1 MPNYARFDG
10 LDDFERFYR
19 EEIVSE
25 LRADVDV
32 NTDPDRETPTYAWLK
47 SNFSGFV
54 ERLRRDHD
62 LSPGEFYDT
71 VGLPP
76 HSNESD
82 DGWGICHEPTVRGLE
97 DYLEELE
104 RDRGRAETTVGPRR
118 SRLRTYVTTYQ
129 NVNET
134 SGLLSPLLDET
145 AKPDEIARVR
155 DTFRVL
161 DEELGTLASKKKY
174 VSAVK
179 NWYTFL
185 EEMGRG
191 LYNPAENLLNR
202 FGWDEDPR
210 YDHPALG
217 RNDLDQL
224 LAVADDD
231 ERFLLLALAG
241 WGLRPV
247 EACELH
253 AQQLMLN
260 PSEGDVPYIEFE
272 AGERKNARRT
282 RNTVELLVGVEA
294 VTERI
299 DVLSEYNDW
308 TGYLLPGQSIEHPM
322 STETARRWFR
332 DLGERADVQIAGSH
346 PLPKMGRRTWYRL
359 YRQQRPSIE
368 AGTAAVA
375 ASQGSR
381 DASVSERNYLDE
393 RTRRQARA
401 AAMRDLVQEELA
413 GIFDEYL

>member
-1 MPNYARFDG
+1 MSHYARFDG
-10 LDDFERFYR
+10 LDDFETYYC
-19 EEIVSE
+19 EEIAPA
-25 LRADVDV
+25 LCADPDVD
-32 NTDPDRETPTYAWLK
+32 TDPGSETPTYAWLK

-62 LSPGEFYDT
+62 LSPGDFYDA

-76 HSNESD
+76 NPD
-82 DGWGICHEPTVRGLE
+82 DTDDAWGICHEPTIRGIE

-118 SRLRTYVTTYQ
+118 SRLKTYVTTYQ
-129 NVNET
+129 EVNET
-134 SGLLSPLLDET
+134 GDLLTPLLDET

-155 DTFRVL
+155 DTFRIL

-191 LYNPAENLLNR
+191 LYNPGENLLNR
-202 FGWDEDPR
+202 FGWDEDPL
-210 YDHPALG
+210 YDHPALA
-217 RNDLDQL
+217 REDLAAL
-224 LAVADDD
+224 LDAGDDI
-231 ERFLLLALAG
+231 ECFLLLALAG

-247 EACELH
+247 EACKLH
-253 AQQLMLN
+253 MNQLVLD
-260 PSEGDVPYIEFE
+260 PDDGDVPYIEFA
-272 AGERKNARRT
+272 AGQRKNARRT

-294 VTERI
+294 IRNRI
-299 DVLSEYNDW
+299 DVLGDDDDW
-308 TGYLLPGQSIEHPM
+308 TGYLLPGQTIGSPM

-332 DLGERADVQIAGSH
+332 DLGERADIQIAGGH

-359 YRQQRPSIE
+359 YRQQRPNIE

-375 ASQGSR
+375 AAQGSR

-401 AAMRDLVQEELA
+401 DAMRDLVQDELED
-413 GIFDEYL
+413 IFDQHL

>member
-1 MPNYARFDG
+1 MPNYARFDT
-10 LDDFERFYR
+10 LDDFETFYY
-19 EEIVSE
+19 EEIAPS
-25 LRADVDV
+25 LRADPDV
-32 NTDPDRETPTYAWLK
+32 GTDPDRETPTYAWLK
-47 SNFSGFV
+47 NNFSGFV

-62 LSPGEFYDT
+62 LSPGDFYDA

-76 HSNESD
+76 NPD
-82 DGWGICHEPTVRGLE
+82 DTDDAWRICHESTTRGLE

-104 RDRGRAETTVGPRR
+104 RDRGRAATTVGPRR
-118 SRLRTYVTTYQ
+118 SRLKTYVTTYRE
-129 NVNET
+129 VNDT
-134 SGLLSPLLDET
+134 DDLLTPLLDET

-161 DEELGTLASKKKY
+161 DDKLGTLASKKKY

-202 FGWDEDPR
+202 FGWDEDPL
-210 YDHPALG
+210 YDHPALA
-217 RNDLDQL
+217 REDLAAL
-224 LAVADDD
+224 LDAGDDD

-253 AQQLMLN
+253 VNQLVLD
-260 PSEGDVPYIEFE
+260 PDDGDVPYIEFE
-272 AGERKNARRT
+272 IGERKNARRV
-282 RNTVELLVGVEA
+282 RNTVELLVGVGA
-294 VTERI
+294 IQDRI
-299 DVLSEYNDW
+299 DALTENEEW
-308 TGYLLPGQSIEHPM
+308 TGYLLPGQSISQPM

-332 DLGERADVQIAGSH
+332 DLGARADVEIGRGH

-359 YRQQRPSIE
+359 YRQQRPTIE

-401 AAMRDLVQEELA
+401 DAMRDLVQEELA
-413 GIFDEYL
+413 AIFDDYL

>member
-1 MPNYARFDG
+1 MPRYARFDG
-10 LDDFERFYR
+10 LDDFAAFYR
-19 EEIVSE
+19 ETVVPA
-25 LRADVDV
+25 LRDDPACDV
-32 NTDPDRETPTYAWLK
+32 NPDRETPPYAWLK
-47 SNFSGFV
+47 ANYSGFV
-54 ERLRRDHD
+54 ERLRRDHG
-62 LSPGEFYDT
+62 LSPGAFYDE

-76 HSNESD
+76 NPGED
-82 DGWGICHEPTVRGLE
+82 DEWGLDHDPTVRGLE

-104 RDRGRAETTVGPRR
+104 RDRGRAATTVGPRR
-118 SRLRTYVTTYQ
+118 SRLRTYATTYRD
-129 NVNET
+129 VNDT
-134 SGLLSPLLDET
+134 SDLLSPLLDET
-145 AKPDEIARVR
+145 AKPEEIARVR

-191 LYNPAENLLNR
+191 LYNPAASILNR
-202 FGWDEDPR
+202 FGWDEDPL
-210 YDHPALG
+210 YDHPALS
-217 RNDLDQL
+217 REDVQAL
-224 LAVADDD
+224 LAVANPD

-253 AQQLMLN
+253 VDQLVLS
-260 PSEGDVPYIEFE
+260 PPEGDVPYVEFA

-282 RNTVELLVGVEA
+282 RNTVELLVGVDA
-294 VTERI
+294 VRERVARFA
-299 DVLSEYNDW
+299 DAEEWS
-308 TGYLLPGQSIEHPM
+308 GYLLPGESDGI

-332 DLGERADVQIAGSH
+332 SLGERADVSVAGEP

-359 YRQQRPSIE
+359 YRRQRPDIE

-381 DASVSERNYLDE
+381 DPSVSERNYLDE
-393 RTRRQARA
+393 RSRRQARA
-401 AAMRDLVQEELA
+401 DAMRDLVRAEFA
-413 GIFDEYL
+413 DIFERYL